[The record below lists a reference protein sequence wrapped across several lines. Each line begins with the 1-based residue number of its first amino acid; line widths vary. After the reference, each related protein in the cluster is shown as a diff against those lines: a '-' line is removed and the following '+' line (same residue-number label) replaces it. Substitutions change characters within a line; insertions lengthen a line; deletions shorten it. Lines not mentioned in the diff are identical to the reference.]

1 MVASGMRVRM
11 RVRQETEGPGNT
23 WATEEVHR
31 ALISRLEGL
40 SGGCTVKRD
49 HILGLRLGET
59 SLPA

>member
-11 RVRQETEGPGNT
+11 RVRQETEGP
-23 WATEEVHR
+23 ATEEVHR
-31 ALISRLEGL
+31 PLISRLEGL

-49 HILGLRLGET
+49 HTLGLWLGET